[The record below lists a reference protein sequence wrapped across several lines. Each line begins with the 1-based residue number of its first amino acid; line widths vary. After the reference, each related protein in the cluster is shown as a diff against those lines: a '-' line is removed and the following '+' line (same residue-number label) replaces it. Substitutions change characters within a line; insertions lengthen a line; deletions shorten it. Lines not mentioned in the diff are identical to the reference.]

1 MNKKLFEDVERF
13 CQEIRPIEDI
23 CYLDHRFNDKLI
35 PIAKKNNL
43 LGLPVERRFGGRA
56 VDNFT
61 FMEAMKRISQEG
73 SGMRTFFSVHSSL
86 GQKLLQRFG
95 TEDIKKR
102 YLPDS
107 ITGKCILAFALTEP
121 EAGSDPLSMQMSH
134 VKKGKGY
141 VLNGVKYLIS
151 NAGIATAIIV
161 FAKGKNGRVSAFII
175 DTDKEGIEREDLLA
189 KMGMFTTNTGM
200 FELTDYFVPAKNL
213 LGKLDD
219 GWSIAKYGLMCG
231 RLSVAAGCV
240 GVIIDCLKEAIQFS
254 KERVQHK
261 KLIGKH
267 QLIQAHLA
275 RIKLHQESSSL
286 MVEKAAKLL
295 DAYDRDPSKDNQ
307 TRADNALDEAKF
319 FAGEAAWDA
328 ADRAVQIFGG
338 RGWSFLY
345 RPGRHLVDTRVCRI
359 YEGTEEILKL
369 KIAEALLGKD
379 FSAFS

>member
-1 MNKKLFEDVERF
+1 MDKKLSDDVEKF
-13 CQEIRPIEDI
+13 CQEIRPIEDM
-23 CYLDHRFNDKLI
+23 CYLDHRFNDKVVPL
-35 PIAKKNNL
+35 AQKYNL
-43 LGLPVERRFGGRA
+43 LGLPVERKFGGRG
-56 VDNFT
+56 VDNYT
-61 FMEAMKRISQEG
+61 FMKAMERISQEG

-95 TEDIKKR
+95 SEDLKKR

-107 ITGKCILAFALTEP
+107 VTGKCILAFALTEP
-121 EAGSDPLSMQMSH
+121 EAGSDPLSLQMSY

-141 VLNGVKYLIS
+141 ILNGVKYLIS
-151 NAGIATAIIV
+151 NAGIAHAIIV
-161 FAKGKNGRVSAFII
+161 FAKGKNKKISAFVI

-189 KMGMFTTNTGM
+189 KMGMFSANTGM
-200 FELTDYFVPAKNL
+200 FELTDFFVPEENL

-219 GWSIAKYGLMCG
+219 GWTVAKYGLMCG

-240 GVIIDCLKEAIQFS
+240 GVIIDCLNESITFA

-267 QLIQAHLA
+267 QLIQDHLA
-275 RIKLHQESSSL
+275 RIKIHLESSRL
-286 MVEKAAKLL
+286 MVERAGTLL
-295 DAYDRDPSKDNQ
+295 DEYDNKPTKDNYLI
-307 TRADNALDEAKF
+307 ADNALAEAKF
-319 FAGEAAWDA
+319 FAAKSAWDA

-359 YEGTEEILKL
+359 YEGTEEVLKL
-369 KIAEALLGKD
+369 KIAKSLLGKE